1 MAIEERSGWIGVLLV
16 EAVCPGSCGRGFCR
30 PWIAFDVVGG
40 SCERVLAGKLKMSGE
55 LSDIV
60 LSKLPGALTCKQLA
74 SIMSSNIVL
83 TLLDE
88 ELEGQFECWE
98 DWTSRLEGGVPCI
111 GCNVKSEGETLC

>member
-1 MAIEERSGWIGVLLV
+1 MAIEERSGWIGVLFAG
-16 EAVCPGSCGRGFCR
+16 AVCPGSWGRGFCR
-30 PWIAFDVVGG
+30 PWVAFDVVEG

-60 LSKLPGALTCKQLA
+60 LSKLPGEVTCKQLA

-98 DWTSRLEGGVPCI
+98 D
-111 GCNVKSEGETLC
+111 